1 MSGVIDPH
9 VHLDMDFMS
18 TYSSDNYE
26 TVTRAALQIGKTIII
41 NFIYG
46 NKTVYH
52 KLHWKNGV
60 VEMIIIM
67 QEYTALKDGISHN
80 RKEIKS
86 CYDLILTAKIIYF
99 SLLEIL

>member
-9 VHLDMDFMS
+9 VHFDMHSMS

-60 VEMIIIM
+60 VEMIIIN
-67 QEYTALKDGISHN
+67 AKDSSFKKRH
-80 RKEIKS
+80 KPQ
-86 CYDLILTAKIIYF
+86 
-99 SLLEIL
+99 SLRI